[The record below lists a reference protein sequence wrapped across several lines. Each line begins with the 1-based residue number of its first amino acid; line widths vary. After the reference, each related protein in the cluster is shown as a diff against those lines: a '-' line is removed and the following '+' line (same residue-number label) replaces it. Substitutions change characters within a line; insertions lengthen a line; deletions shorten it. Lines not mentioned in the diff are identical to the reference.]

1 MINMEGKVLDPI
13 IINME
18 MDKESNMDA
27 LKNVVLLQVLFYV
40 VAASLIV

>member
-1 MINMEGKVLDPI
+1 MEGKVLDPI